1 MMVLLSALLHPLRD
15 ISLKG
20 VTNPAAAYLGVS
32 LGWVV
37 MAGCLTLLGG
47 ESLSLTH
54 QAWQPAIISG
64 LALGCYYF
72 GTLAAMRRGH
82 LSIYYPIIRSS
93 PLIVLVLNWFLFD
106 QSYSALAAL
115 GILVIIASGFLL
127 QKPKGRLFDDFGA
140 LGLALLAMVA
150 SAVYTLADS
159 VAMKHAEPN
168 VFLFWVYL
176 IVSASLGIAWLLTKN
191 PCPQPKRIVDGQR
204 VWWRIAFA
212 CVTSYASY
220 YLILTAFQLRA
231 DPAYVGAVRQAS
243 RPVSL
248 VLATFILREPRAL
261 RRLWWA
267 GLLALGI
274 AMLAI

>member
-1 MMVLLSALLHPLRD
+1 MVLLSALLHPLRD

-20 VTNPAAAYLGVS
+20 ITNPATAYFGVS

-37 MAGCLTLLGG
+37 LAGGLALLGDQ
-47 ESLSLTH
+47 SLTLTH
-54 QAWQPAIISG
+54 QAWQPAVISG

-93 PLIVLVLNWFLFD
+93 PLIILVLNWVLFG

-127 QKPKGRLFDDFGA
+127 QKPTGRLFDNVGA

-176 IVSASLGIAWLLTKN
+176 IVSASLGLAWLFTKS
-191 PCPQPKRIVDGQR
+191 PRPKPMGNAGGQL
-204 VWWRIAFA
+204 VWSRIAFA

-243 RPVSL
+243 IPVSI
-248 VLATFILREPRAL
+248 VLATLILREPRSR

-267 GLLALGI
+267 GLLAIGI

>member
-20 VTNPAAAYLGVS
+20 VANPASAYFGVS
-32 LGWVV
+32 LGWVAL
-37 MAGCLTLLGG
+37 AGGQALLSGQSLTLA
-47 ESLSLTH
+47 H
-54 QAWQPAIISG
+54 QAWLPAVISG

-93 PLIVLVLNWFLFD
+93 PLVILVLNWALFD
-106 QSYSALAAL
+106 QTYSALAAL

-127 QKPKGRLFDDFGA
+127 QKPTGRLFDDVGA

-168 VFLFWVYL
+168 VFLFWTYL
-176 IVSASLGIAWLLTKN
+176 IVSASLGLAWLLV
-191 PCPQPKRIVDGQR
+191 KRPRPLPMGNAGGQLG
-204 VWWRIAFA
+204 WARIAFA
-212 CVTSYASY
+212 CVTSYVSY

-243 RPVSL
+243 IPVSI
-248 VLATFILREPRAL
+248 VLATLILREPRSS

-267 GLLALGI
+267 GLLAIGI
-274 AMLAI
+274 AMLTI